1 MTLVGVAHG
10 QVLEEACEPEAVT
23 DASEAVVHFV
33 ENEFVES

>member
-1 MTLVGVAHG
+1 MTLEEVAHG
-10 QVLEEACEPEAVT
+10 QALEEACEAVT

>member
-1 MTLVGVAHG
+1 MTLEEVAHG
-10 QVLEEACEPEAVT
+10 QALEEACESEAVT